1 MENARRIF
9 VVIYVMTMINYFFSE
24 TSGNFK
30 RRAFNKILLAFLFL
44 SFSIYGF
51 FNNRNTINLW
61 LLIAIFFSFLGDV
74 LLLYNFNYGGVA
86 FGLGNICYSVYL
98 LLIYYHKGLLLWPF
112 IILFSL
118 FYGFYLFLL
127 KIKYFNLGNKKI
139 FSLYMASIVAHGCLG
154 LLLTIHC
161 KFTASAIL
169 GIGMTLFMLSD
180 YFLAAH
186 YFHDKD
192 NKWILISNSGCYFTG
207 MMLVALYIGLI

>member
-1 MENARRIF
+1 MEDARRIF
-9 VVIYVMTMINYFFSE
+9 VVVYLVTMISYFFSE

-30 RRAFNKILLAFLFL
+30 RRALNKILLAFLFL

-51 FNNRNTINLW
+51 INNTNIINLW

-74 LLLYNFNYGGVA
+74 LLLYNFNYGGMA
-86 FGLGNICYSVYL
+86 FILGNICYSVYL

-112 IILFSL
+112 LILFSL

-127 KIKYFNLGNKKI
+127 KIKYLNLGNKKI

-161 KFTASAIL
+161 RFTVQAIL
-169 GIGMTLFMLSD
+169 GIGLTLFMLSD

-186 YFHDKD
+186 YFHDKG